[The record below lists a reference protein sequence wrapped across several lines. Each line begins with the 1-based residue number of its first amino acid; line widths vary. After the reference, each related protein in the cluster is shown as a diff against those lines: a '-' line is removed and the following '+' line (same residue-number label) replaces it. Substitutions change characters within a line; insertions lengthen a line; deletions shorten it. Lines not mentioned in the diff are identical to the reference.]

1 MPMLGQ
7 NLLGRNRAA
16 LDSQGSAGTTVMGN
30 GGREPCRRAALAA
43 FPSSVLGAAAACL
56 LALMSQARAE
66 MLEFDCSDRYGVY
79 YNIWV
84 DTDRSSI
91 SLRYAHPDLSQQ
103 LRTYPAQISA
113 TSVHWSFSNSPQ
125 VSLNASID
133 LTTGRYVQVYG
144 GVAKGTGSFQ
154 CRRGNRPFPGGRF

>member
-1 MPMLGQ
+1 M
-7 NLLGRNRAA
+7 
-16 LDSQGSAGTTVMGN
+16 MGC
-30 GGREPCRRAALAA
+30 GGREPYRRAILPA
-43 FPSSVLGAAAACL
+43 FPCSALGAAAAFL
-56 LALMSQARAE
+56 LALMTQARAE
-66 MLEFDCSDRYGVY
+66 MLEFDCSDKYGVY

-91 SLRYAHPDLSQQ
+91 SIRYAHPDQSQQ

-113 TSVHWSFSNSPQ
+113 TSVHWSFSGSSQ

-133 LTTGRYVQVYG
+133 MTTGRYVQVYG

-154 CRRGNRPFPGGRF
+154 CRRGNKPFPGGR